1 MQYYQQI
8 SRFALNGD
16 AIDVTEDNEHLGI
29 IVSGEAE
36 EQKDVDIIL
45 QLCRASMFT
54 LLTGPRCHLKH
65 KFISGSSTV
74 SQSYAITENMD
85 HGNIS
90 NLFDVYLSVIAND
103 CCLYNVLLPNQYS
116 QGGPVINH
124 PQPTEITTSI
134 NTAVSSLTQDL
145 GYALVL
151 WKPKEY
157 RGQLNSKCIAW
168 EAV

>member
-29 IVSGEAE
+29 IVSGDAE

-85 HGNIS
+85 QGNIS
-90 NLFDVYLSVIAND
+90 NLFDVVARYHDVSAVFTIAREHK
-103 CCLYNVLLPNQYS
+103 LPAT
-116 QGGPVINH
+116 H
-124 PQPTEITTSI
+124 HH
-134 NTAVSSLTQDL
+134 QD
-145 GYALVL
+145 
-151 WKPKEY
+151 K
-157 RGQLNSKCIAW
+157 
-168 EAV
+168 